1 MSTHHPRTC
10 GTKGC
15 CPSQQGFHLPL
26 TPKFPQRLQAVA
38 VLSAPSHAQEPT
50 FTHGAT
56 SPKRTPTPRELWRS
70 FHRLVAPPS
79 GPSPPLM
86 HFSEGLAQR
95 TVFARLHTGLPGEA
109 NLQGFSYNTDPTG
122 EPTREIADAVGA
134 PGLIQGK
141 AQHQASSHGRRRLCL
156 NVATGILPK
165 NTILWSS

>member
-1 MSTHHPRTC
+1 MVQHP
-10 GTKGC
+10 
-15 CPSQQGFHLPL
+15 
-26 TPKFPQRLQAVA
+26 
-38 VLSAPSHAQEPT
+38 
-50 FTHGAT
+50 
-56 SPKRTPTPRELWRS
+56 PKRTPTPRELWRS

-86 HFSEGLAQR
+86 HLSEGLAQR

-165 NTILWSS
+165 NTILWSSWRVSQKLKTSGLLKALSVFSRHLKKNLLLCIT